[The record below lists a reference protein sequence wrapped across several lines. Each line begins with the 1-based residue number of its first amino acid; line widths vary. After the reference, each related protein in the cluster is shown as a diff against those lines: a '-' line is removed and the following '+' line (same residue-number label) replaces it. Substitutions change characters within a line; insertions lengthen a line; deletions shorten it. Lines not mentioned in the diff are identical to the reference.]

1 MGDTNNETQ
10 GIIYKLVV
18 YMGGLM
24 VGVGAKMA
32 ELNTQQKLSMKAFI
46 LHTTVAL
53 ACAWVVWGLLNYY
66 GASDWAIWVSPI
78 IGRFGDSIIFLLFD
92 AFKSVLKSITS
103 KL

>member
-53 ACAWVVWGLLNYY
+53 ALHGLCGDCL
-66 GASDWAIWVSPI
+66 I
-78 IGRFGDSIIFLLFD
+78 IMVHLIGPFGYHLLLAGLETALFFCFLMLLSQF
-92 AFKSVLKSITS
+92 
-103 KL
+103 